1 MFILKSELK
10 MNDKEF
16 KEMLEGLDR
25 DLRILKNQYNRNN
38 NIEDN
43 NRYEKII
50 KKPDKRIING
60 NKLSKK

>member
-1 MFILKSELK
+1 